1 MLVHINRNTFG
12 CSIRYD
18 RRAVSSR
25 STKRISDYRPP
36 PPILSSQS
44 CKITRLPMFRMSF
57 PLFFFFPSFRND
69 AFVFSKQI
77 RYSYVTQCNA
87 TRSDATSGSP
97 LSLPDG
103 AIHHPSMGIIR
114 SAIKSLQKNRLL
126 SSCCRS
132 KIEMESGI
140 IGTRGRFATGD
151 DDGLYQAV
159 HVGAASL

>member
-1 MLVHINRNTFG
+1 MNNLHACELFMGRKLTINQGLIVYPIRKRTQTFRALIVERQGMHPVNRNKFN
-12 CSIRYD
+12 C
-18 RRAVSSR
+18 
-25 STKRISDYRPP
+25 
-36 PPILSSQS
+36 
-44 CKITRLPMFRMSF
+44 F
-57 PLFFFFPSFRND
+57 PLFFFFFPSFRND

-77 RYSYVTQCNA
+77 RYSYITQCNA

>member
-1 MLVHINRNTFG
+1 
-12 CSIRYD
+12 
-18 RRAVSSR
+18 
-25 STKRISDYRPP
+25 
-36 PPILSSQS
+36 
-44 CKITRLPMFRMSF
+44 MFRMSF
-57 PLFFFFPSFRND
+57 PLFFFPSFRND

-140 IGTRGRFATGD
+140 IGTRGR
-151 DDGLYQAV
+151 DGGRRRFVPSRARGRCILIRMPVARFLLRRTIPFIQSYV
-159 HVGAASL
+159 IYEHVSSADISLINLRSNIFSTE